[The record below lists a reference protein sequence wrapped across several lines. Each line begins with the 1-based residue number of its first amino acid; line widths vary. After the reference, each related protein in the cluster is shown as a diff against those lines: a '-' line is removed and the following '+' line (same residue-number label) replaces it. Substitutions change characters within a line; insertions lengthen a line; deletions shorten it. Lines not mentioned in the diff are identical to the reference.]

1 MESRLNVG
9 GMTCAA
15 CSGSVTDA
23 LEAILGVQSVS
34 VSLLTNEAKVVHGED
49 VDGGKL
55 VLAIEDCGFDALV
68 ASLVAVALP
77 SSKSASTTK
86 ISVAGMT
93 CGACSLSVTEALE
106 GVKGVESASVS
117 LLTNTA
123 SVKHSPG
130 VGVEELLGAIEDCGF
145 DATLESSGTGASAGA
160 GNLLNTTFT
169 VTGMTCGACLALITE
184 ALESLPDV
192 VSASVSNVTDSA
204 VVTHSSAVTAE
215 QLKTA
220 IEDCGF
226 DAVATSTSLIGEE
239 EENIEEHAILQIY
252 GIDESTDTASLQY
265 NVEAVLNSLAGVTSF
280 QFIFKGQVEESSVD
294 HENDTGGPEH
304 LIDELRV
311 TYTGNVLGVR
321 ALVDALN
328 NIDDRL
334 QFVIL
339 NSVDQSLNTEL
350 KLLSRSKEIS
360 YWRSTFFWSLVLG
373 LPVIVLN
380 FTQNISLWRKLMVF
394 NGLYVISVIELT
406 LTSVILFTLGA
417 PFFKK
422 MAGCIRRKGK
432 NANMD
437 VLVCMSTLMSY
448 TFSVYSIILS
458 VWTGQ
463 TEKPPKVLFETIAM
477 LISFISFGKW
487 MENKAKGATSTALS
501 KLVSLT
507 PTTCSI
513 VTDPTAYQH
522 LLQKDG
528 NEKQDEGL
536 ADLSTREIGIDLL
549 QTNDI
554 AVVTAGG
561 KIPADGVVVH
571 GSSEVDESI
580 ITGESMPV
588 VKKRGDIVVGG
599 TINGP
604 HLLHMRVTRA
614 GKNSQLHQIIDIV
627 KESQVSKAPV
637 QRFADYIAARFVAAV
652 LILAAITYS
661 LWFILCSSLHD
672 DKLPK
677 AFAKEENGKYFV
689 CLKLAISVIVVACPC
704 ALGLAAPTAVMVGT
718 GVGASRGALI
728 KGGDILEKACGV
740 NVILFDKTGTLT
752 SGEMTIANS
761 KPLTDDVNI
770 TPRQWWTL
778 VGSVEKNSEHP
789 TGKAIVAGAKQK
801 LGLTFEEDTFSSTI
815 QGFEVLTG
823 LGVRAKVNLDNTTY
837 DVVIG
842 NKRLIVR
849 DFPDVREQLADI
861 LENDLKDTISTC
873 AHVVINGKYSGFI
886 ELVDTIKEG
895 AREVIDYL
903 RDVEN
908 IQVAIVTGDSKE
920 VAERIGA
927 QLGVPK
933 GNIFSEVS
941 PLEKDKVV
949 VGLREKFGGPKNISI
964 AFVGD
969 GINDA
974 PALVQADVGMAI
986 SSGTDIAID
995 SAEIVLMGLKNS
1007 KVNDLAGVI
1016 TALKV
1021 SEATF
1026 RKIKLNF
1033 VFATIYNFVMLPF
1046 AMGCFLPLNLM
1057 LPPGAAAAAMAFSS
1071 VSVVLN
1077 SLMLRKWKP
1086 PVLTNLDS
1094 DFKLEEA
1101 AIGDQ
1106 FTLQHSLLEDF
1117 NAIKRGSYTASW
1129 FPKRIFQ
1136 RMRRKIRGQSNSY
1149 EMLPRTS

>member
-1 MESRLNVG
+1 MESRISVG

-15 CSGSVTDA
+15 CLGSVTEA
-23 LEAILGVQSVS
+23 LEAVPGVESVA
-34 VSLLTNEAKVVHGED
+34 VLLLTNEAKVLHGSD
-49 VDGGKL
+49 VDAKTL
-55 VLAIEDCGFDALV
+55 VDAVEDCGFDALLD
-68 ASLVAVALP
+68 SSTPLP
-77 SSKSASTTK
+77 SKLVTTK
-86 ISVAGMT
+86 IGVSGMT

-106 GVKGVESASVS
+106 SLLGVELASVS

-123 SVKHSPG
+123 SVKHSSA
-130 VGVEELLGAIEDCGF
+130 VGAEELLGAIEDCGF
-145 DATLESSGTGASAGA
+145 DATLESTGGA
-160 GNLLNTTFT
+160 PPVVPQSLLTSNFT

-184 ALESLPDV
+184 ALESFPEV

-204 VVTHSSAVTAE
+204 VVNHTQDITAE
-215 QLKTA
+215 RLKSA

-226 DAVATSTSLIGEE
+226 DAVINFTSLLEKEE
-239 EENIEEHAILQIY
+239 EVEEQAILQIY
-252 GIDESTDTASLQY
+252 GIDDSSDTSALHY
-265 NVEAVLNSLAGVTSF
+265 NVEAVLNSLAGVTDF
-280 QFIFKGQVEESSVD
+280 LFIFKGQIEESTMD
-294 HENDTGGPEH
+294 LENDAEGAEH
-304 LIDELRV
+304 AIDELRV
-311 TYTGNVLGVR
+311 SYMGNMLGVR
-321 ALVDALN
+321 VLVDALN
-328 NIDDRL
+328 NIDDEH

-339 NSVDQSLNTEL
+339 NSIDQSLNTQL

-360 YWRSTFFWSLVLG
+360 YWRSTFYWSLVFG

-380 FTQNISLWRKLMVF
+380 VTQSMSLWRKLMVF
-394 NGLYVISVIELT
+394 NGLYVVSVIQLA
-406 LTSVILFTLGA
+406 LTSFILFTLGSV
-417 PFFKK
+417 FFKK

-437 VLVCMSTLMSY
+437 VLVCMSTLMAYS
-448 TFSVYSIILS
+448 FSVYSIVLS

-463 TEKPPKVLFETIAM
+463 TEKPPKVLFETTAM

-507 PTTCSI
+507 PTVCSI
-513 VTDPTAYQH
+513 VTDSSAY
-522 LLQKDG
+522 LLLLLERD
-528 NEKQDEGL
+528 NEKGANEEL
-536 ADLSTREIGIDLL
+536 ADLPTREIGIDLL

-561 KIPADGVVVH
+561 KIPADGVIVH
-571 GSSEVDESI
+571 GSTEVDESF

-588 VKKRGDIVVGG
+588 LKKRGDTVIGG
-599 TINGP
+599 SINGP
-604 HLLHMRVTRA
+604 HLIHMRVTRA

-637 QRFADYIAARFVAAV
+637 QRYADYIAARFVAAV
-652 LILAAITYS
+652 LILSSITYA
-661 LWFILCSSLHD
+661 LWFVLCSYIHD

-677 AFAKEENGKYFV
+677 AFRNEENGKYFV

-728 KGGDILEKACGV
+728 KGGDILEKASGI

-752 SGEMTIANS
+752 SGEMTISSA
-761 KPLTDDVNI
+761 KPILDDLKI
-770 TPRQWWTL
+770 SPRDWWTL
-778 VGSVEKNSEHP
+778 AGSVEKNSEHP
-789 TGKAIVAGAKQK
+789 TGKAIAAGAKQK
-801 LGLTFEEDTFSSTI
+801 LGLTFEGDTFSTTI
-815 QGFEVLTG
+815 QDFEVMTG
-823 LGVRAKVNLDNTTY
+823 LGVKAKVALDNQIF

-849 DFPDVREQLADI
+849 DFPESREHLATV
-861 LENDLKDTISTC
+861 LENDLKDSISTC
-873 AHVVINGKYSGFI
+873 AHVVINGTYAGYL

-895 AREVIDYL
+895 AREVIDYI

-908 IQVAIVTGDSKE
+908 IQVAIVTGDSDE
-920 VAERIGA
+920 VAVRIGS

-941 PLEKDKVV
+941 PLEKDKVIV
-949 VGLREKFGGPKNISI
+949 DLRKKFGGPKNISI

-974 PALVQADVGMAI
+974 PALVQADIGMAI

-995 SAEIVLMGLKNS
+995 SAEIVLIGLKNS
-1007 KVNDLAGVI
+1007 LQNDLAGVI

-1026 RKIKLNF
+1026 TKIKLNF
-1033 VFATIYNFVMLPF
+1033 IFATIYNFVMLPF
-1046 AMGCFLPLNLM
+1046 AMGCFLPFNLM
-1057 LPPGAAAAAMAFSS
+1057 LPPAAAAAAMACSS

-1086 PVLTNLDS
+1086 PILTNLDK

-1101 AIGDQ
+1101 AMGDQ
-1106 FTLQHSLLEDF
+1106 FTLKHSSLEDF
-1117 NAIKRGSYTASW
+1117 NAIKRGSYGKSW
-1129 FPKRIFQ
+1129 FPRGIILRLRRRI
-1136 RMRRKIRGQSNSY
+1136 ILRGQGSSY
-1149 EMLPRTS
+1149 EMLPTST